1 MNQTLCKNSLVKLS
15 PPSVPQACRHGIG
28 VRTAS
33 SLTVHIDPYDSMD
46 DGDLIELFWDGCY
59 VASKILTASDIGT
72 AIALRVPESFLQNG
86 KARTYYRVMKVGNA
100 DHVDLPQTVG
110 QAQPARRTAARPQ
123 RGGESRAGAALRG
136 AFGAAS
142 RPDAAA
148 SGRRVA
154 DGHRALPEHGGPR

>member
-86 KARTYYRVMKVGNA
+86 KARTYYRVMKVGECRS
-100 DHVDLPQTVG
+100 
-110 QAQPARRTAARPQ
+110 RRP
-123 RGGESRAGAALRG
+123 
-136 AFGAAS
+136 AAS
-142 RPDAAA
+142 CGSSSTRPEDGC
-148 SGRRVA
+148 SDPTRRRIKGWRRFTWRLRCCVEA
-154 DGHRALPEHGGPR
+154 